1 MSNSIPFD
9 PSALQDQSKL
19 LRRTSKASNV
29 ASAVSVVA
37 TPHYEASTRSV
48 DDDLDQPV
56 VVENV
61 IPSSFKHTS
70 ADNDNHQGKYISMV
84 TDPTISRLIDDNNS
98 SNVNMIETKQSLSN
112 IFSEIDVLT
121 SPISV
126 AIKPTNTSSDLIVS
140 TTTASQSIEPTIVN
154 EQVVSKEEQDKS
166 ALAARLKA
174 KLEEKAYMIPSFSN
188 LLIDPYNPSTDPYN
202 STAGTEQ
209 VNNGS
214 TTNTSINN
222 RINPVPTSEPI
233 KVSSAS
239 TYDQLEL
246 RDLSPTNARSRSSTP
261 DKMSA
266 RKSSKK
272 TKKNYI
278 TSSNVSD
285 DGMGDNT
292 GISASTTNDTNK
304 IKRNNSSNSMASSTP
319 STPNRKS
326 SVSKRG
332 GENDRDVSSSSS
344 TQVTALDSPGVG
356 GVVAK
361 RASMTGPKV
370 RNIKDLKIKVRP
382 TEPLRSGYLHKLDM
396 NLLPIDGAEHEEEEE
411 EAWTTQYVTMDVPTG
426 QLEYFTEINR

>member
-1 MSNSIPFD
+1 
-9 PSALQDQSKL
+9 
-19 LRRTSKASNV
+19 
-29 ASAVSVVA
+29 
-37 TPHYEASTRSV
+37 
-48 DDDLDQPV
+48 
-56 VVENV
+56 
-61 IPSSFKHTS
+61 
-70 ADNDNHQGKYISMV
+70 
-84 TDPTISRLIDDNNS
+84 
-98 SNVNMIETKQSLSN
+98 
-112 IFSEIDVLT
+112 
-121 SPISV
+121 
-126 AIKPTNTSSDLIVS
+126 
-140 TTTASQSIEPTIVN
+140 
-154 EQVVSKEEQDKS
+154 
-166 ALAARLKA
+166 
-174 KLEEKAYMIPSFSN
+174 
-188 LLIDPYNPSTDPYN
+188 
-202 STAGTEQ
+202 
-209 VNNGS
+209 
-214 TTNTSINN
+214 
-222 RINPVPTSEPI
+222 
-233 KVSSAS
+233 
-239 TYDQLEL
+239 
-246 RDLSPTNARSRSSTP
+246 
-261 DKMSA
+261 MSA

-272 TKKNYI
+272 SKKNYI

-292 GISASTTNDTNK
+292 GISASTTNDSNK

-344 TQVTALDSPGVG
+344 TQVTALDSPDVG